1 MQEVASL
8 TTTADE
14 IGPEEAPIPQFC
26 LVPEHPGGGIENK
39 LFRTGKGLAISGVE
53 VLSAAQFP
61 PPTDSGQSQAR
72 KGVEFW
78 CHKWQRWSGIWI
90 SQMPVEIEDRQVAID
105 QRLDPITERVIQRR
119 FVPDYPG
126 SHENKLLPGTEY
138 RA

>member
-1 MQEVASL
+1 MRSENQLKQTMQEVTSL
-8 TTTADE
+8 TTTANE

-39 LFRTGKGLAISGVE
+39 LFRTGKGFAISWVE

-90 SQMPVEIEDRQVAID
+90 SQMPVEIKYRWNAID
-105 QRLDPITERVIQRR
+105 QRLDPITEWVIQRR
-119 FVPDYPG
+119 FVSDHAWR
-126 SHENKLLPGTEY
+126 HEN
-138 RA
+138 